1 MSAFTFPLVPNLVF
15 LPHLNSYI
23 FPVQAQPLKSNT
35 KSNQEIIV
43 LSDDEES
50 KEHNQELNAYG
61 RPRKVRWKK
70 QDDMRLF
77 QYLEQHCRQNQETV
91 TDLLHK
97 ADNIDETDD
106 FWATTAK

>member
-1 MSAFTFPLVPNLVF
+1 MSAFTFPVVTNLVF

-35 KSNQEIIV
+35 KPNQEIIV

-50 KEHNQELNAYG
+50 KEENQELNAYG
-61 RPRKVRWKK
+61 RPKQVRWKK

-77 QYLEQHCRQNQETV
+77 QYLEQHCRQYHETV

-97 ADNIDETDD
+97 ADDIEDTDN

>member
-1 MSAFTFPLVPNLVF
+1 MSAFTFPVVPNPVF
-15 LPHLNSYI
+15 FPHLNSYV
-23 FPVQAQPLKSNT
+23 FPVQAQPIQSKN
-35 KSNQEIIV
+35 KPNQEIIV
-43 LSDDEES
+43 LSDNEES
-50 KEHNQELNAYG
+50 KEDNMELNAYG
-61 RPRKVRWKK
+61 RPKQVRWKK